1 MFLGISYNR
10 LTILFCA
17 AMLAL
22 DSTKSSSSSN
32 ENGARTQME
41 KFAERLIKEENG
53 LDLDVRLKKN
63 NGRYEFKV
71 RYK

>member
-1 MFLGISYNR
+1 
-10 LTILFCA
+10 
-17 AMLAL
+17 
-22 DSTKSSSSSN
+22 
-32 ENGARTQME
+32 ME

>member
-1 MFLGISYNR
+1 
-10 LTILFCA
+10 
-17 AMLAL
+17 MLAL

-32 ENGARTQME
+32 ENRARTQME